1 MVNANLGMEYELTRR
16 LAAIEQR
23 LRDLSTQPVLLHAS
37 TGQDGGQGLT
47 TDLNGLHLFN
57 PAGVEDVTLSTA
69 DGSANFNGNVNI
81 NGNLSVPNGSITNAA
96 LQSPLSPVAFHA
108 DANNFALSNGA
119 NVPIVTQTITV
130 PAGYTKAVVNAT
142 ASLSAANST
151 AATDTLYCGILV
163 NGSGPGYSGRVGVQ
177 PGVAANPSRAAGV
190 LLTSLGSSFTIQAT
204 ASTNVANW
212 PADVNNN
219 ANLDGTVI
227 FLR

>member
-1 MVNANLGMEYELTRR
+1 MVNAILGMGNDLPER
-16 LAAIEQR
+16 LRQIENR
-23 LRDLSTQPVLLHAS
+23 LRDLSTQPILLHAS
-37 TGQDGGQGLT
+37 TGQDGGQGLS
-47 TDLNGLHLFN
+47 TDKNGLHLFN
-57 PAGVEDVTLSTA
+57 PAGTEVVTLATA
-69 DGSANFNGNVNI
+69 DGSATFNGNVNI
-81 NGNLSVPNGSITNAA
+81 NGNLAVPNGSITNAA
-96 LQSPLSPVAFHA
+96 LQDPVSPMAFHA
-108 DANNFALSNGA
+108 DASNFALSNGA

-130 PAGYTKAVVNAT
+130 PAGYTQAVVNAT

-151 AATDTLYCGILV
+151 GATDTLYCGILV